1 MKRLGSALLI
11 LVVLALPA
19 SADEFN
25 SVVKGIESH
34 YGIHRT
40 HPHLINFALFFAKP
54 IMWGSGVG
62 GLKVAVFED
71 FQRQFS
77 PSMQE
82 LDQIM
87 LSSLG
92 PNWKPFVRVD
102 SRKKGETTVVYGDF
116 SDRHIRLLVASI
128 ERNDVAVVH
137 MTIDGERMQ
146 RWASDTKEEAK
157 SASHPH

>member
-1 MKRLGSALLI
+1 
-11 LVVLALPA
+11 
-19 SADEFN
+19 
-25 SVVKGIESH
+25 
-34 YGIHRT
+34 
-40 HPHLINFALFFAKP
+40 
-54 IMWGSGVG
+54 
-62 GLKVAVFED
+62 
-71 FQRQFS
+71 
-77 PSMQE
+77 
-82 LDQIM
+82 M